1 MLKGHVGMDCIRLAT
16 GSARRIELRAYGAA
30 DILSDQ
36 GELTANR
43 LRGWRLL
50 EVGTV

>member
-1 MLKGHVGMDCIRLAT
+1 MDGIRWAT

-43 LRGWRLL
+43 MRSWRFL
-50 EVGTV
+50 EVGAV